1 MKEGK
6 REPIKVFHFLV
17 IMLSLFLLAGISH
30 VWVNFKR
37 TQMAYTLSQ
46 LKKEILQI
54 EEYNRKLKL
63 EIAFLKSQMNARAL
77 RITPEKRKSLVFKHY
92 LIWSQGIWKESII

>member
-1 MKEGK
+1 MKGRK
-6 REPIKVFHFLV
+6 KGSIRIFHFLAV
-17 IMLSLFLLAGISH
+17 MLFLFFLVGISH

-37 TQMAYTLSQ
+37 TQMGYTLSQ

-63 EIAFLKSQMNARAL
+63 EIAFLRSPAHLENKAVKEFGL
-77 RITPEKRKSLVFKHY
+77 IHPLPE
-92 LIWSQGIWKESII
+92 QIIFLP